1 MWVQALWQGGGGG
14 VGKTPRGSIFGNS
27 RTKKQ
32 VYHLFICEVNSL
44 GQANLNV
51 NRVDS
56 GIRLKI
62 RLCTM

>member
-1 MWVQALWQGGGGG
+1 MWVQALWQGEGG
-14 VGKTPRGSIFGNS
+14 VGKTSRGSIFGNS
-27 RTKKQ
+27 RTIKQ

-51 NRVDS
+51 NRVNS